1 MRHVMGYNPGLA
13 MPWHRREKAAART
26 MARTAALVLVTVLS
40 LLMLNS
46 KAHAATTPFSESFDG
61 ANGSNFVTSNAF
73 WGNADLGLSENSHW
87 FAESGAMSY
96 ASNTGH
102 VREGTFRMWTRN
114 YTLGSFGDVKVETDL
129 RVNSLP
135 NLRGDTAAWDG
146 VKFWLRRQL
155 CTPEPACGRVS
166 DPGAQAGY
174 TAEVGM
180 RDGRV
185 YIQKKVGAN
194 YYLLS
199 ATPSKPIAYGS
210 WMRVGGTVR
219 NNADGSVTIQVLRN
233 GQVVVQATDRGTGGA
248 PLRTPGRIGL
258 RADNAD
264 INVNNMA
271 VSAL

>member
-1 MRHVMGYNPGLA
+1 MRHGMGNTPGFA
-13 MPWHRREKAAART
+13 MPWQRQEKTAVRT
-26 MARTAALVLVTVLS
+26 MARTAALVLVAVAS
-40 LLMLNS
+40 LLMIGS
-46 KAHAATTPFSESFDG
+46 KAQAATAPFSESFDG
-61 ANGSNFVTSNAF
+61 ANGSNFVTSDAF
-73 WGNADLGLSENSHW
+73 WGNSDLGLAQNPHW
-87 FAESGAMSY
+87 FAESGAMTY

-102 VREGTFRMWTRN
+102 VRQGTFRMWTRN
-114 YTLGSFGDVKVETDL
+114 FSLGTFGNMKIETDL

-135 NLRGDTAAWDG
+135 NLRGDTAGWDG

-155 CTPEPACGRVS
+155 CTPEPGCGRVS

-185 YIQKKVGAN
+185 YIQKKVGST

-199 ATPSKPIAYGS
+199 ATPSKPIPYGS

-219 NNADGSVTIQVLRN
+219 TNADGSVTIQVLRN

-248 PLRTPGRIGL
+248 PFRNPGRIGM

-264 INVNNMA
+264 INVNNLA